1 MITPKQ
7 LSQLLKGEQLGTTTG
22 VPICSP
28 SKEINNDLP
37 KKPKTFQRKRLQ
49 TGQDSSRFV
58 GVPKCSPQAD
68 VPPRFIWHV
77 SVESFS
83 RRVNLEHSLLGRFGL
98 GFHRVKS
105 QKGSWHLKAKR
116 CLHSG
121 DLNSVFTGAV
131 SFLAPGTLFLSFIL
145 VLPFF

>member
-1 MITPKQ
+1 MFGVVLVSASLDLMPGRRIRIVRMFLIHDHTKTIE
-7 LSQLLKGEQLGTTTG
+7 STFKGEQLGTTT
-22 VPICSP
+22 
-28 SKEINNDLP
+28 
-37 KKPKTFQRKRLQ
+37 
-49 TGQDSSRFV
+49 

-116 CLHSG
+116 CPHSG